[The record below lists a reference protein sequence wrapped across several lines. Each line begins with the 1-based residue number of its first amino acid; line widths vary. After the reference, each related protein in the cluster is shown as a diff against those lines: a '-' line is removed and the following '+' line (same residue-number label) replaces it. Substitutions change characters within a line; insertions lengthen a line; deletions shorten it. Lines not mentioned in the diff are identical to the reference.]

1 MNRIAKI
8 SVSLVIA
15 IPLLQSVGS
24 AQNVSDVAKVIVPF
38 VEKHC
43 VNCHGEKKQAGKL
56 ALHQLDG
63 SLASEQAREVWARVA
78 EKLWLGE
85 MPPEDEPRPSPHA
98 SGRVVNWLS
107 APLALRNGCRWSCS

>member
-43 VNCHGEKKQAGKL
+43 VNCHGEKKQKGEVT
-56 ALHQLDG
+56 LHVFKDEASILKARKMWVRVLDQLQG
-63 SLASEQAREVWARVA
+63 
-78 EKLWLGE
+78 
-85 MPPEDEPRPSPHA
+85 A
-98 SGRVVNWLS
+98 SGN
-107 APLALRNGCRWSCS
+107 

>member
-1 MNRIAKI
+1 MRVTFVRLIC
-8 SVSLVIA
+8 
-15 IPLLQSVGS
+15 LLLGCSTQASPSGFDTAVRPFL
-24 AQNVSDVAKVIVPF
+24 AQ
-38 VEKHC
+38 HC
-43 VNCHGEKKQAGKL
+43 VKCHGEQKQAGKL
-56 ALHQLDG
+56 TLHQLDG